1 MRFKDF
7 ITKQR
12 VGILIIGLVLFAVCT
27 LAAHSVGLDTLPGE
41 LCIDLAASAI
51 TVVFTALVIDYIN
64 AREEANKTKPAA
76 GLAED
81 EIRATCFRIK
91 WRMGRLFGM
100 TRSHARRRE
109 NISDRSEAR
118 EYFNAAEEEVN
129 KYLEEHSMVDENTPL
144 ESANLSRFLERLE
157 DARTELEQTLVLY
170 QYALSYSLRERV
182 LELRAELQI
191 ADNILSF
198 IDFSDELNEAHVSLI
213 RVLSKSIYESIQAV
227 LQHDSRADA
236 SIPLHA
242 KDSRIV

>member
-1 MRFKDF
+1 MQFKDF

-12 VGILIIGLVLFAVCT
+12 VVILVIGLLLFAICIS
-27 LAAHSVGLDTLPGE
+27 AAHGLGFNTLPGE
-41 LCIDLAASAI
+41 LSVDLAASAV

-64 AREEANKTKPAA
+64 VREEFNKTKPAA

-100 TRSHARRRE
+100 TRSHSRQRN
-109 NISDRSEAR
+109 NISSRTEAR
-118 EYFNAAEEEVN
+118 EYFNRAEEEVN
-129 KYLEEHSMVDENTPL
+129 DYLEKHYILDEATPL
-144 ESANLSRFLERLE
+144 VSANLSRFLERLE

-198 IDFSDELNEAHVSLI
+198 VDFSDELNEAHISLI
-213 RVLSKSIYESIQAV
+213 KVLSQSIYEAIQTV
-227 LQHDSRADA
+227 LEHDSHGD
-236 SIPLHA
+236 SNVPLHA
-242 KDSRIV
+242 KDSRIA